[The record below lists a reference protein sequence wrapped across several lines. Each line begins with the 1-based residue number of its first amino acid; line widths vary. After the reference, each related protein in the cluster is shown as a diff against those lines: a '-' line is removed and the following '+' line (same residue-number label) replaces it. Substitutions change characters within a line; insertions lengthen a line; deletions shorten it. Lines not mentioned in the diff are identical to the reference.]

1 MIAPL
6 QLIDYAAETV
16 AYERRNAE
24 PVPDDVELGV
34 EMEFGMDAKMD
45 EERDAHCVTLI
56 VRFNLNLEEIPEE
69 IQPYIAHRGE
79 VRVQGWIRWINDEM
93 EKRDDTPDLLL
104 TNGLAMLYGIARV
117 HIAQLT
123 DGRSVDR
130 LLVPS
135 ISFQPMV
142 DKWMKH
148 EAGEPV
154 DEQNEENEV

>member
-6 QLIDYAAETV
+6 QLIDYTTETV
-16 AYERRNAE
+16 LYERRNTE
-24 PVPDDVELGV
+24 PTPDDVDVGVELG
-34 EMEFGMDAKMD
+34 FGMDAKVD

-69 IQPYIAHRGE
+69 VQPYIAHRGE

-93 EKRDDTPDLLL
+93 EKRDDAPELLL

-123 DGRSVDR
+123 DGRSADR

-142 DKWMKH
+142 DEWMNRDA
-148 EAGEPV
+148 EEPADAQ
-154 DEQNEENEV
+154 DET